1 MLKSAPLLQGTILIA
16 ALLAGAC
23 ALHSPPVQKGQVDL
37 STRDWGQGPVV
48 LSGEWGF
55 NEGFRPVPDGWK
67 GADAGGP
74 DGRGWG
80 TYRLKILANP
90 DTPLALRYTAVLTAF
105 SLSVNGTQLAQVGHP
120 DRDPRLAVS
129 AYAPGTVR
137 LPAVRELDLELFVSN
152 HDYRVGGLWQAP
164 QIGPAQV
171 VEHGQWAEEAAELV
185 LATALGVIGVA
196 ALLLFAYRRSATT
209 FAYLGLFAV
218 IIALRSLV
226 TGEYPLVRIVP
237 GLPFDVLIR
246 LEYWTA
252 FLPLPAAAAFFFNL
266 YPGLMPRWARW
277 AMVVPSLVFATLP
290 FFLPLDL
297 LTRAIPWYYPT
308 SIPALLYG
316 TFVLVRRILREGQN
330 VLMLAGVLILLITGL
345 SDTIAAAFFVAAT
358 NLVPWGLGLFVALQA
373 TSLVKTF
380 LSTFQATEAH
390 LAEKEFLIR
399 EIHHRVKNSLQVVA
413 SLVTL
418 QARRL
423 EDEGQREV
431 FQALRRRVTAI
442 ALVQEKLYAQGKGGT
457 ADVGD
462 YLRELV
468 HLQYSGDMLE
478 EGLEWTLS
486 GGPLAADADY
496 CVDVGLIL
504 TELVANA
511 HKHGAAAEGS
521 TVKVSVGIGD
531 KLSLEVDDHGPGFA
545 PGFAISSSQG
555 LGLQVVSVLLT
566 RHDGAITFLPGPGGR
581 VRVELKL
588 PSASV

>member
-1 MLKSAPLLQGTILIA
+1 MRRLLPLTGLAFLAVIFSSCSPMPSASRGVL
-16 ALLAGAC
+16 
-23 ALHSPPVQKGQVDL
+23 DL
-37 STRDWGQGPVV
+37 TQRDWTQGPVV
-48 LSGEWGF
+48 LMGEWGF
-55 NEGFRPVPDGWK
+55 NDGFRTVPDGWK
-67 GADAGGP
+67 GSDAGGR

-80 TYRLKILANP
+80 TYHLKILTNP
-90 DTPLALRYTAVLTAF
+90 GTPLALRYTAVLTAF
-105 SLSVNGTQLAQVGHP
+105 KLTVNGNELVQVGHP

-129 AYAPGTVR
+129 AYAPGTVK
-137 LPAVRELDLELFVSN
+137 LPAAPELDIDLFVSN

-164 QIGPAQV
+164 QIGPADRI
-171 VEHGQWAEEAAELV
+171 EHGQWAEEAAELV
-185 LATALGVIGVA
+185 LATALGVIGLA
-196 ALLLFAYRRSATT
+196 SLLLFAYRRSATT

-226 TGEYPLVRIVP
+226 TGEYPLVRIIP
-237 GLPFDVLIR
+237 GLPFDILIR

-252 FLPLPAAAAFFFNL
+252 FLPLPAAAAFFFKL
-266 YPGLMPRWARW
+266 YPGLMPQWARW
-277 AMVVPSLVFATLP
+277 AMVVPSLVFAALP

-316 TFVLVRRILREGQN
+316 TFVLVRRILRERQN
-330 VLMLAGVLILLITGL
+330 LLMLAGVLILLITGL
-345 SDTIAAAFFVAAT
+345 SDTVAAAFFVAAT

-373 TSLVKTF
+373 TSLVRTF

-413 SLVTL
+413 SLVNL

-423 EDEGQREV
+423 EDEGQKQV

-442 ALVQEKLYAQGKGGT
+442 ALVQEKLYAKGQGGT

-462 YLRELV
+462 YLKELV
-468 HLQYSGDMLE
+468 HLQYSGDLLE
-478 EGLEWTLS
+478 EGLVWTLE

-511 HKHGAAAEGS
+511 HKHGTMAG
-521 TVKVSVGIGD
+521 TGPVSVSVSIGAELLTLGVED
-531 KLSLEVDDHGPGFA
+531 NGPGFPA
-545 PGFAISSSQG
+545 GFEISDSRG

-566 RHDGAITFLPGPGGR
+566 RHEGTISFLPGPGGK
-581 VRVELKL
+581 VKVELKL
-588 PSASV
+588 PSASA